1 MKAKEIR
8 DLSVTEI
15 EKRLR
20 DTREEGLKLRLGRQT
35 GQVEKTHL
43 IRERRKTVA
52 RLETILN
59 QKKKAATA
67 TAAS

>member
-20 DTREEGLKLRLGRQT
+20 DTREESLKLRLGRQT
-35 GQVEKTHL
+35 GQVEKTHQ
-43 IRERRKTVA
+43 ITDRRKTIA
-52 RLETILN
+52 RLETVLN
-59 QKKKAATA
+59 QKKKAAAA
-67 TAAS
+67 TPAS